1 MCTALI
7 GRGVSS
13 TIVRWVR
20 ATLEGHLATAALN
33 DTFVRIAVSRGC
45 PQGGV
50 LSQLLWCIVVDDLI
64 ARLSMGGVYC
74 QGYADNI
81 CLLAVGKFPNTVSEL
96 MQRALHTV
104 EKWCSRVGLSVNPDK
119 TNLVI
124 FTRKRKLSGFF
135 EPLFFG
141 VTLHRSE
148 SVKYLGVILDS
159 RLTRREH
166 VNIKVK
172 KAHNSL
178 WACRRTFGAMWGLR
192 PKVVHWLYVSIIWP
206 SITFVSLVWWLG

>member
-1 MCTALI
+1 MVTQHNEELQNSPNI
-7 GRGVSS
+7 TRVIKSRR
-13 TIVRWVR
+13 VRV
-20 ATLEGHLATAALN
+20 
-33 DTFVRIAVSRGC
+33 AVSRAC

-50 LSQLLWCIVVDDLI
+50 LSPLLWCLVVDDLI

-74 QGYADNI
+74 QDYADDI

-148 SVKYLGVILDS
+148 SVKYLGVI
-159 RLTRREH
+159 
-166 VNIKVK
+166 
-172 KAHNSL
+172 
-178 WACRRTFGAMWGLR
+178 
-192 PKVVHWLYVSIIWP
+192 
-206 SITFVSLVWWLG
+206 